1 MQFQPTTTQARV
13 APHSVGVVGKS
24 RLNALD
30 RASFYA
36 ACLQLYTKYLTA
48 QVGPGTGD
56 AVEDRVARLDD
67 FSLLVD
73 CLRRFLRAESDRLL
87 RHAHDRRIATDAIE
101 LTLLVLGAITE
112 LESEPSVRQA
122 LTSSMSELNRAKVLL
137 HGDSS

>member
-1 MQFQPTTTQARV
+1 MQFQPVTQAPA
-13 APHSVGVVGKS
+13 APQTIGRLGKA
-24 RLNALD
+24 RINVLD

-48 QVGPGTGD
+48 QLGAGIGD
-56 AVEDRVARLDD
+56 TVDDRVARLDD

-87 RHAHDRRIATDAIE
+87 RNGRDRKLAVDAIE
-101 LTLLVLGAITE
+101 LTLVVLAAITE
-112 LESEPSVRQA
+112 LESDRQVRDA
-122 LTSSMSELNRAKVLL
+122 LISSMSELSRAKVLL